1 MRSSYSE
8 SDLMLCGRDMYM
20 AQHSPDEI
28 EFGHVCET
36 PKDWEQRFEKIN
48 FRENTHQGKVLRIFF
63 LSLLLVCSVRR
74 GVVGFMCARSISMCV
89 YCCPSKTLRNFTI
102 PISLFVNNFFL
113 QLPDDFTSFGP
124 PKLLH
129 PKTAKTP

>member
-89 YCCPSKTLRNFTI
+89 YCL
-102 PISLFVNNFFL
+102 
-113 QLPDDFTSFGP
+113 SFEDP
-124 PKLLH
+124 PKFHHSDFFIRQQFFSAASGRLYFIRA
-129 PKTAKTP
+129 T